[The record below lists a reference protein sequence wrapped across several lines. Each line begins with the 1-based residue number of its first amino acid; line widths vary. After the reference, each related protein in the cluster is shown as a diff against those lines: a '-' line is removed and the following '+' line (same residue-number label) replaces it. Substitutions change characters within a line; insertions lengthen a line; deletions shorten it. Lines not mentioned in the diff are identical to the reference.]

1 MKELLKNRVFLI
13 VQGADLLQQ
22 IGIWTRNMA
31 LLFYIMEMTNNNPT
45 AVSLL
50 TTLEYLPIFIFSLI
64 GGTYADRWNP
74 KKTVVYGDA
83 LSALSMLLILI
94 LISNGVWQSVFA
106 ATVISAIISQFSQ
119 PSSAVLYKKHIP
131 VNLVGS
137 AIGISQSLMAI
148 FTILGPILGTFIYTQ
163 LGLETSIWTL
173 FVIFTIASGL
183 QLFLPKT
190 VKNKSKN
197 ETKLTLIDV
206 KEGLI
211 YVFKHNNLKFIACIF
226 FIVGISF
233 GITQPLDVF
242 VIMERLG
249 LPKETV
255 QWFAAAEGIGM
266 LLGGGLAVTLSSFV
280 EENSKYILTT
290 TIIAISLIT
299 IIEIMSFWPLLT
311 AAARIL
317 SGLSAAFIQVIFS
330 TMMMK
335 EVAADYIGRT
345 NGIIMPLMMAGLL
358 LGSASSGFIVLKV
371 DLIGAYIFA
380 AMLTL
385 SCIILTSRLQLK
397 KAAPRTN

>member
-1 MKELLKNRVFLI
+1 
-13 VQGADLLQQ
+13 
-22 IGIWTRNMA
+22 
-31 LLFYIMEMTNNNPT
+31 
-45 AVSLL
+45 
-50 TTLEYLPIFIFSLI
+50 
-64 GGTYADRWNP
+64 
-74 KKTVVYGDA
+74 VVYGDA

-94 LISNGVWQSVFA
+94 LISNGIWQSVFA

-163 LGLETSIWTL
+163 LGLETSIWAL
-173 FVIFTIASGL
+173 FAIFTIASGL

-190 VKNKSKN
+190 VKNKSKT
-197 ETKLTLIDV
+197 ETKSALIDV

-211 YVFKHNNLKFIACIF
+211 YVFKHNNLKFIACLF

-249 LPKETV
+249 LPKESV

-280 EENSKYILTT
+280 EKNSKYILTT
-290 TIIAISLIT
+290 TILALSLIT
-299 IIEIMSFWPLLT
+299 IIEILSFWPLLT

-371 DLIGAYIFA
+371 DLIGAYIFSA
-380 AMLTL
+380 LLTL
-385 SCIILTSRLQLK
+385 SCIILTSRLHLK
-397 KAAPRTN
+397 KAALRTN